1 MKVRSFGL
9 LRDLVATGLILLLLA
24 PVAQAAPRQTAP
36 DQQTQTAPAPQ
47 VQTGST
53 VQGQQQTAPPASGN
67 LPQAPAA
74 QNQTNAPDAQK
85 PANQQTSP
93 EPQPG
98 NPSEPV
104 GTAVAPYESPVGAAV
119 SRPTGAAIAPAKQ
132 KRRHTFLIR
141 VGLIVGA
148 AVAVGTVVAL
158 SKASPSRPN

>member
-9 LRDLVATGLILLLLA
+9 RSQIATGLILLLLA
-24 PVAQAAPRQTAP
+24 PIAQAAPRQTAP
-36 DQQTQTAPAPQ
+36 AQQPQGGSFAQGQPRTAPA
-47 VQTGST
+47 TTS
-53 VQGQQQTAPPASGN
+53 N

-74 QNQTNAPDAQK
+74 QNQSNAPSAQT
-85 PANQQTSP
+85 PANQQTTP

-104 GTAVAPYESPVGAAV
+104 GTAVAPYETPVGAAV

-141 VGLIVGA
+141 AGLIVGA

-158 SKASPSRPN
+158 SKASPSRPNQ

>member
-1 MKVRSFGL
+1 MKIRSFSL
-9 LRDLVATGLILLLLA
+9 LRSQVATGLILLLLA
-24 PVAQAAPRQTAP
+24 PVAQAAPRQTVP
-36 DQQTQTAPAPQ
+36 GQQPQAGSAAQEPQTAPA
-47 VQTGST
+47 TNGD
-53 VQGQQQTAPPASGN
+53 

-74 QNQTNAPDAQK
+74 QNQTNAPRQT
-85 PANQQTSP
+85 NQQTAP

-141 VGLIVGA
+141 MGLVVGA
-148 AVAVGTVVAL
+148 AVAIGTVVAL